1 MITSLVS
8 YWWKTKAF
16 WWRIRAARE
25 LLICLKRILERISPD
40 KSVRYLPDSAVAK
53 LMNWDAEKY
62 RIALAR
68 MET

>member
-1 MITSLVS
+1 MVEGKGVLVA
-8 YWWKTKAF
+8 KGLD
-16 WWRIRAARE
+16 RAARE
-25 LLICLKRILERISPD
+25 LLMCVKRVLERIPPG

-68 MET
+68 MEK